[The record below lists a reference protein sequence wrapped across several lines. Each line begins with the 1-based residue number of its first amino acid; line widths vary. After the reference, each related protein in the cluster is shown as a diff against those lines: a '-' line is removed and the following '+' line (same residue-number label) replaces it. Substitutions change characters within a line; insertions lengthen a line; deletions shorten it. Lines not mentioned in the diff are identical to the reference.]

1 MSDPSGLMVDCGN
14 GYCGL
19 PACNNGGA
27 TAGSSRDPG
36 GCNVNCSNYPA
47 ASKWVNRG
55 AIDVDLTPIKKKPRR
70 WYQPVRNLVAG
81 FGDRISEQWRGLED
95 ASCFVSQEGHPWGCG
110 SAPMTELAR
119 PSNAV
124 RALTGADDPDID
136 RTSRGYKTGRVIADL
151 VGPIPLIAPAAIEQ
165 TAAVTATRA
174 ATRAAAKITS
184 RAERGAVGGERLL
197 WTSWQ
202 NYPKV
207 TQGGREYAQ
216 IGDRLYSHHAV
227 DRLQPSGLGA
237 PAGATGAGR
246 SISPNFLEDVLGSTR
261 GVPVKGPNGEPRLS
275 FVSGSVQVITEND
288 IVITVITR

>member
-36 GCNVNCSNYPA
+36 GCNVNCSKDPA
-47 ASKWVNRG
+47 VSKWVNRG
-55 AIDVDLTPIKKKPRR
+55 AIDVDLTPVKKKPRR

-174 ATRAAAKITS
+174 ATRAAWRLSNVGKNRQDTLVPESFDIFTAGEKFSVHPNATKHM
-184 RAERGAVGGERLL
+184 AEYARSTGTAPPISSFAGSIETAVQRGLGPGRNFIAVG
-197 WTSWQ
+197 SWELGID
-202 NYPKV
+202 
-207 TQGGREYAQ
+207 TGGNVVYHA
-216 IGDRLYSHHAV
+216 LYRPEV
-227 DRLQPSGLGA
+227 R
-237 PAGATGAGR
+237 
-246 SISPNFLEDVLGSTR
+246 
-261 GVPVKGPNGEPRLS
+261 
-275 FVSGSVQVITEND
+275 
-288 IVITVITR
+288 